1 MNFST
6 NWLHGTKWTI
16 TAWTL
21 QGRGPLKGATPLH
34 KALFFTSDRSFA
46 EGSSG
51 VSGKAVNV
59 YQSTINEGSNVLD
72 LSKPGVTCTPDES
85 ENFRKRVMQCRPGKT
100 NVQAEYPEYWEKG
113 WQTGAIMKLAHRE
126 HEAEKMQMME
136 YLATYQ
142 RDTPVGIDSF
152 NLIQKMTRDCIEDIV
167 DAAIAAGYQAVAG
180 NELQS
185 KLTYPLLIV
194 IDPNILSAPVKV

>member
-6 NWLHGTKWTI
+6 NWLHGTTWTI
-16 TAWTL
+16 KAWTL
-21 QGRGPLKGATPLH
+21 HGRGALKGATPLH

-51 VSGKAVNV
+51 ASGSAVNV
-59 YQSTINEGSNVLD
+59 YQSTIKEGSNVLD
-72 LSKPGVTCTPDES
+72 LSNPGVTCTTEAS
-85 ENFRKRVMQCRPGKT
+85 EKFRKRVVQCRPGKT
-100 NVQAEYPEYWEKG
+100 NVQAEHPEYWVPG
-113 WQTGAIMKLAHRE
+113 WKTGAIMKYAHRE
-126 HEAEKMQMME
+126 HEAQQMQAMQ

-142 RDTPVGIDSF
+142 RDTPEGIVSF
-152 NLIQKMTRDCIEDIV
+152 NHIQKLTRDCIEDIV

-185 KLTYPLLIV
+185 GVTYPLLIV
-194 IDPNILSAPVKV
+194 LDPNILTAPVKV